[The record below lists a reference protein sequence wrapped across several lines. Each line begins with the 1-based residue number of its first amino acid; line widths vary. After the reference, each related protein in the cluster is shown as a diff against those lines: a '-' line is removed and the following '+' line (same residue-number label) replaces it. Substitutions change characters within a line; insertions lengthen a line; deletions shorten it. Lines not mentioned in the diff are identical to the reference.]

1 MRREGFYLGLLN
13 VLEWPKLLNPTELPP
28 FEYDSMRTYH
38 STSRDGIHFDT
49 SWVYAG
55 QEFIPRGACKSQG
68 GGPYCVPLSDLD
80 ETTASSGAAPLD
92 EMCCPFD
99 HGITIPASNLITVP
113 EKGEHLLYYEGRVAY
128 HEKRYGPTFPVG
140 IGIAAWKLHRIAG
153 VRHDPNATDG
163 KRCGTVTTKSFDL
176 TAIRTSKGLPASGQV
191 YITVN
196 VGGLPA
202 ATSRGGDGSALY
214 AEIVPAAEKAAPRR
228 QKQKAVGGAVYS
240 SRVDPN
246 RSRFDIRSAQMA
258 ASGEARPLRASRLGD
273 TSEQQ

>member
-1 MRREGFYLGLLN
+1 MERASRKAVAHTACHCLISTRRLRHREQ
-13 VLEWPKLLNPTELPP
+13 
-28 FEYDSMRTYH
+28 RR
-38 STSRDGIHFDT
+38 STR
-49 SWVYAG
+49 
-55 QEFIPRGACKSQG
+55 C
-68 GGPYCVPLSDLD
+68 
-80 ETTASSGAAPLD
+80 AAR
-92 EMCCPFD
+92 FD

-214 AEIVPAAEKAAPRR
+214 AEIVPGCGEGGPAQAEA
-228 QKQKAVGGAVYS
+228 KAVGGVEC
-240 SRVDPN
+240 
-246 RSRFDIRSAQMA
+246 IRSHVRSQSFAIRHPQC
-258 ASGEARPLRASRLGD
+258 SNGGLRRS
-273 TSEQQ
+273 